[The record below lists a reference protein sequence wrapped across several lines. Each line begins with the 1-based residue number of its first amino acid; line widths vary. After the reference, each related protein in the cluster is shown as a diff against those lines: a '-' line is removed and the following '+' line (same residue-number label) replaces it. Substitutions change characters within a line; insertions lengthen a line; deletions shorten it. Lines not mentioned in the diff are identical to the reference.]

1 MHKLG
6 IIIPYRKRFKQLQK
20 FLKYVP
26 EYLQRQ
32 NLDYEIIVAEQMDEE
47 DFNRGALLNAGFREA
62 RRRGCDYV
70 VFHDVDLLPRYVDY
84 SYSDI
89 PLELVGKVVDPDTEE
104 AFKINIADNSDD
116 YFGGVTLFPAETF
129 EKINGY
135 SNKYIGWGFEDNDLL
150 LRCREAQIP
159 LGYKNYRQYQAIEPA
174 FTFDGRKSY
183 VKVPFLKR
191 DFQDRGISFLVTF
204 RVEDLEA
211 NKDLPHDEC
220 AIFCIPGLDA
230 ALCYES
236 FGTYKFEVFDNYED
250 VYSIHTKKYPT
261 GITLQA
267 VVTLD
272 PVQRVGKLYLN
283 GEEIGKFEWPE
294 DRRLKFGSREIYLG
308 VGHPTREV
316 ESNSSQKWF
325 KGQIADFATFSR
337 VLDKSEIR
345 KLYQE
350 GYLGL
355 NRFQPQQW
363 YSGKVVAQN
372 LQEVPN
378 IADTLLSKDLQ
389 GTCSNITVE
398 PLVSLEEFYKLT
410 VPYARPGTFVAQPH
424 TTAGTT
430 EGYWKS
436 WATRLNQFRYRDA
449 ESLGTFKSRDG
460 LSSLDGVAEA
470 VTRKLTLFSGAVHI
484 QVKFRKK

>member
-47 DFNRGALLNAGFREA
+47 DFNRGALLNAGFLEA
-62 RRRGCDYV
+62 KKRGCDYV
-70 VFHDVDLLPRYVDY
+70 VFHDVDLLPRYVNY
-84 SYSDI
+84 SYSDV
-89 PLELVGKVVDPDTEE
+89 PLELVGKVVNPDTEE
-104 AFKINIADNSDD
+104 AFQINIADNSDD
-116 YFGGVTLFPAETF
+116 YFGGVTMFPVETF

-150 LRCREAQIP
+150 LRCREAQVS
-159 LGYKNYRQYQAIEPA
+159 LGYCKYRQYQAVEPA

-183 VKVPFLKR
+183 IRVPFLEKDLR
-191 DFQDRGISFLVTF
+191 KNGMSFLVTF

-211 NKDLPHDEC
+211 DENLPHDEC

-250 VYSIHTKKYPT
+250 VYSVHTKKYPT

-272 PVQRVGKLYLN
+272 SDKRVGKLYIN
-283 GEEIGKFEWPE
+283 GDKIGKFEWPE
-294 DRRLKFGSREIYLG
+294 SRILKFGSKDIYLG

-316 ESNSSQKWF
+316 ESNNSQKWL

-337 VLDKSEIR
+337 VLDSSEIR

-350 GYLGL
+350 SYLGL
-355 NRFQPQQW
+355 NKFQPLQW
-363 YSGKVVAQN
+363 YSGKVTAQG

-378 IADTLLSKDLQ
+378 IADTLLSKNLQ
-389 GTCSNITVE
+389 GTCSNVTVE

-410 VPYARPGTFVAQPH
+410 VPYARPGVFVAQPH

-436 WATRLNQFRYRDA
+436 WATRLNQFRYREA

-460 LSSLDGVAEA
+460 LSSLSEIAEISG
-470 VTRKLTLFSGAVHI
+470 RKLVTFSGAIHI
-484 QVKFRKK
+484 QVKFKER